1 MQHDENDEEYEEYE
15 EDDDE
20 EYEEY
25 EEYDFIDEVPLFL
38 RIAIPVT
45 ILISAVYLAE
55 EGLWTTSGRWA
66 AVVLGVTVAHVL
78 AYTLAYAFRKG
89 WNKAEMY

>member
-1 MQHDENDEEYEEYE
+1 MQHDESDEEYEEYE
-15 EDDDE
+15 DDDDD
-20 EYEEY
+20 EEY

-78 AYTLAYAFRKG
+78 AYTLAYALRKG